1 MNLES
6 IRYLVVDD
14 NELDRLMV
22 ETLARAYPVLELA
35 GSYAYPLE
43 ALGAIK
49 ALRPQL
55 VFLDVEM
62 PGATGIELL
71 RAVKEI
77 VPMAVFITSFPD
89 FALEG
94 FELSALDYILK
105 PLTEERF
112 GQAVKRVAEYWEMK
126 QKSLAY
132 DVIIGEDTILIKQGY
147 EQLRLSLNDIVYLEA
162 MSDYTKITTSSKRY
176 ITNTPLSGFL
186 EKLPERH
193 FMRVHRS
200 YAVARS
206 KIEVIR
212 TGELI
217 CGGTAIPVGK
227 TYRSA
232 IAQIKIS

>member
-1 MNLES
+1 MNPES

-14 NELDRLMV
+14 NELDRMIV
-22 ETLARAYPVLELA
+22 ETMAEAYPTLELA
-35 GSYAYPLE
+35 GSYGHPLE

-112 GQAVKRVAEYWEMK
+112 AQSVKRVAEYWDMK
-126 QKSLAY
+126 RKSLAY
-132 DVIIGEDTILIKQGY
+132 DVVVEKEMITIKQGHDR
-147 EQLRLSLNDIVYLEA
+147 LRLPLEDIIYLEA
-162 MSDYTKITTSSKRY
+162 MNDYTKLFTEKKSY
-176 ITNTPLSGFL
+176 ITIGALSNFL
-186 EKLPERH
+186 EQLPEKH
-193 FMRVHRS
+193 FCRIHRS
-200 YAVARS
+200 YAIAVS
-206 KIEVIR
+206 KVSSLKKGEVV
-212 TGELI
+212 
-217 CGGTAIPVGK
+217 CGSITLPVGK
-227 TYRSA
+227 TYRSTVA
-232 IAQIKIS
+232 GLKW